1 MNINEI
7 AAQGPGPLTG
17 CSVQN
22 YLGIRNAEIE
32 LAPGQPWVSLYGPNH
47 AGKTS
52 LWTSLLTTIEGMSS
66 ANGPLLHGDA
76 AAGFS
81 EWRFGRLVARR
92 EVERKPDGSVTT
104 RLKVWPN
111 PDKIGSPVKAGQTV
125 WDELRGLVSIDPE
138 ELLRVNEDDPK
149 KAAGMLLKAFNLSE
163 PLAALDAERAKIVE
177 DRLNA
182 GREVKQLQG
191 AVVEFEDVATV
202 EKEPPAVDVSA
213 LMEQRRVEDGKG
225 SDRYALQCT
234 ASDARRAVRDIES
247 TLGRYKDAQTALI
260 SERLALEHKLAELN
274 ERIKNSETVIADA
287 EKKAAEVRATA
298 EAAVKQFEQAPAPD
312 TTAIDTQI
320 ASADKANAL
329 RRRWSD
335 FQRVR
340 TQLRDAN
347 TKYSTLDLKIAE
359 IEQRR
364 TSLFTDSAIPVKGL
378 SVSTDGIILN
388 ARPLAQASSQEQISV
403 CVAVAIAASPKLRLI
418 IIKNGSLLDDA
429 SRKCIRELTEPAG
442 YQVLEERV
450 SNADKGLPGII
461 IEEGVVIANNSTTL
475 AA

>member
-66 ANGPLLHGDA
+66 ATGPLLHGDA

-163 PLAALDAERAKIVE
+163 PLAALDAERANIVE

-213 LMEQRRVEDGKG
+213 LLEQRQAEDAKG
-225 SDRYALQCT
+225 TAKQRLQDE
-234 ASDARRAVRDIES
+234 ASNARRCTIQVES
-247 TLGRYKDAQTALI
+247 NLARFKDAQAALI
-260 SERLALEHKLAELN
+260 LQREEMERQLAVIN
-274 ERIKNSETVIADA
+274 ERIKHSETVISEEEKKVADA
-287 EKKAAEVRATA
+287 RAAADS
-298 EAAVKQFEQAPAPD
+298 AVKRFEDAPIPD
-312 TTAIDTQI
+312 TTAIDAQI
-320 ASADKANAL
+320 ANADKANAQ
-329 RRRWSD
+329 RRRWTD

-378 SVSTDGIILN
+378 SISTDGIILN
-388 ARPLAQASSQEQISV
+388 GRPLAQASSQEQISV

-429 SRKCIRELTEPAG
+429 SRKCIRDLTEPAG